1 MLIFQVESVAFISR
15 LECRVD
21 FAQIRSFFFVIQ
33 LGQGDWWVFIFLT
46 RTPQLGFVVVTF
58 IDRIYIHY
66 SVNLHYIISNFST
79 AVDILWEKSI
89 L

>member
-1 MLIFQVESVAFISR
+1 
-15 LECRVD
+15 
-21 FAQIRSFFFVIQ
+21 
-33 LGQGDWWVFIFLT
+33 
-46 RTPQLGFVVVTF
+46 VVVTF